1 MPYNTGGAKN
11 NPKKIKN
18 IEKGIDNSEKAN
30 YNKAQIQTRRIERR
44 IYRR

>member
-18 IEKGIDNSEKAN
+18 IEKGIDNSKKTN
-30 YNKAQIQTRRIERR
+30 YNKSTDSNKTN
-44 IYRR
+44 